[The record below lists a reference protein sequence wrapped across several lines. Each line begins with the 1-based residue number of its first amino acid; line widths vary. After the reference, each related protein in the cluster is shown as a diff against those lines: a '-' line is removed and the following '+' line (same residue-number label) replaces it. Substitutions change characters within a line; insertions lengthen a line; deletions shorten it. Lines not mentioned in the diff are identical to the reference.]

1 MSCHAYHKQ
10 KEKII
15 SMKTISV
22 TFAIATLSLSTGVV
36 LADPQRANRAEP
48 AITCQTVRAYVSQV
62 GVVAAKA
69 IARANGMTASQER
82 RARQCLASRD

>member
-1 MSCHAYHKQ
+1 MRTNKQ
-10 KEKII
+10 KDQII
-15 SMKTISV
+15 SMKTISAV
-22 TFAIATLSLSTGVV
+22 LAIATPGLSADVV

>member
-1 MSCHAYHKQ
+1 MRTNEQ
-10 KEKII
+10 KEQII

-22 TFAIATLSLSTGVV
+22 ILAIATLALSAGVV
-36 LADPQRANRAEP
+36 LADPQRANRDEP
-48 AITCQTVRAYVSQV
+48 AITCQTVRTYVSQV

>member
-1 MSCHAYHKQ
+1 MRTSEQ
-10 KEKII
+10 KEQII

-22 TFAIATLSLSTGVV
+22 ILAIATLALSAGVV
-36 LADPQRANRAEP
+36 LADSRRANHDEP

-69 IARANGMTASQER
+69 FARANGMTASQER